1 MKIRQAKAADAKEIA
16 AITNAIIRDTLVTFT
31 TDERSLDSI
40 ARDIEARGPAYL
52 VAEQDDQILGFAT
65 YGPFR
70 SGPGYAQCR
79 ELTIQLATDAR
90 EQGTGRVLMRA
101 LEAAA
106 RAEGTHALVAGISSA
121 NPGAVSFHAAVGF
134 VEVGRMPEVGFKWG
148 KRLDLVLMQKILA
161 ADGLVAPDSPDLG
174 R

>member
-31 TDERSLDSI
+31 TDERSVEGI

-79 ELTIQLATDAR
+79 ELTIQLAIDAR
-90 EQGTGRVLMRA
+90 GQGTGRALMRA

-106 RAEGTHALVAGISSA
+106 RAEGTHALVAGISLA

-161 ADGLVAPDSPDLG
+161 TDGLVAPDSPDLG